1 MCLFAVL
8 DTFSV
13 TSSLAVLVAISLPPG
28 YLTVN
33 TFQNRRISGLPFFSI
48 LPLYLAVGI
57 TVQIMFSFLI
67 GTIIISAFVPLSISV
82 GSLAILLFLNVYK
95 KNGNHYH
102 LLSIH
107 DLFSK
112 DQRFGNIFSL
122 IVIVVL
128 FVSFARIPIAT
139 QWPPVGDA
147 IFHSM
152 LTSLAIYNGH
162 VPTDLRPIESFPFPY
177 PSGYHVFSADLSYIF
192 NFNSGEAI
200 FILATYLTALI
211 SALLFTLTYVLT
223 KSYWM
228 SLPIPFSILV
238 VHSTEHLDRWI
249 AGYLGNGPYPNLF
262 AFMAVI
268 SVIILAQISYNRR
281 EAISKIA
288 TILLIVSIALFVTY
302 PQFVFHILV
311 FIAVYW
317 MAQIFEAGSTLKSR
331 VNQNKFR
338 KAVSGNSFI
347 SYLYRLRSHFFT
359 GNYERN
365 TENVEIKTSALVT
378 TTTVLNSPGKVLV
391 LATCII
397 VLASFIIVSEV
408 GGLFP
413 FYYRL
418 LTFNLGDIAQ
428 HSDDYYLNANIVMK
442 DLLSD
447 HLYAALLVLAVVSSI
462 MTMILKKNMSP
473 VIAGFLALIAAIL
486 AGLNLIYP
494 LRTGALV
501 STLAWPII
509 AYNLSEFIRITKVQ
523 RINLLR
529 YIIILSFVAIS
540 FYFEMPHIL
549 YQAAEARSLSWWLT
563 GTDVHGLYDL
573 AGWLQNNVKL
583 QDLIL
588 NDRAYSGFYLDA
600 FTLFNLTHNYWT
612 GNIYP
617 KATELM
623 PDASMIREMNHLQNK
638 QYLLHRVPLPAAGQP
653 IKNDFANNKNSGLT
667 LSYDRKPYIFLS
679 GSNYTDI
686 STAGNNKQL
695 QLINFSVGT
704 WFKTNSNF
712 SSDAFIVNKGGCC
725 SEKPAE
731 NMNYGIWMTKDEKI
745 SAGFETSNGT
755 DHFVTSGRSYND
767 GKWHYA
773 VTTNDGFEVKL
784 YIDGALVDRRLTS
797 GAIPDRSDLHPIR
810 IGAKLLSI
818 GEKKNKEAFEGYFT
832 GNVYDIRIWNRPLV
846 AKQMQQELSK
856 VWLYPYNRDLVYS
869 LLKKFDV
876 KYILINSEI
885 GFKDYVPWGGSGNYL
900 FKPYYNEVYEN
911 IFNSYDF
918 LRLRW
923 KAGDAAIYSVNTSR

>member
-33 TFQNRRISGLPFFSI
+33 TFQNRRISGLPFFSL

-112 DQRFGNIFSL
+112 DQRFGNVFSL

-317 MAQIFEAGSTLKSR
+317 MAQIVEAGSTLKSR

-347 SYLYRLRSHFFT
+347 SYLCRLRSHFFT
-359 GNYERN
+359 GNFEQN
-365 TENVEIKTSALVT
+365 TENVEIKTSALMT

-447 HLYAALLVLAVVSSI
+447 HFYAA
-462 MTMILKKNMSP
+462 
-473 VIAGFLALIAAIL
+473 
-486 AGLNLIYP
+486 
-494 LRTGALV
+494 
-501 STLAWPII
+501 
-509 AYNLSEFIRITKVQ
+509 ITC
-523 RINLLR
+523 I
-529 YIIILSFVAIS
+529 
-540 FYFEMPHIL
+540 
-549 YQAAEARSLSWWLT
+549 
-563 GTDVHGLYDL
+563 
-573 AGWLQNNVKL
+573 
-583 QDLIL
+583 
-588 NDRAYSGFYLDA
+588 
-600 FTLFNLTHNYWT
+600 
-612 GNIYP
+612 
-617 KATELM
+617 
-623 PDASMIREMNHLQNK
+623 
-638 QYLLHRVPLPAAGQP
+638 
-653 IKNDFANNKNSGLT
+653 
-667 LSYDRKPYIFLS
+667 
-679 GSNYTDI
+679 
-686 STAGNNKQL
+686 
-695 QLINFSVGT
+695 
-704 WFKTNSNF
+704 
-712 SSDAFIVNKGGCC
+712 GC
-725 SEKPAE
+725 
-731 NMNYGIWMTKDEKI
+731 
-745 SAGFETSNGT
+745 
-755 DHFVTSGRSYND
+755 
-767 GKWHYA
+767 
-773 VTTNDGFEVKL
+773 
-784 YIDGALVDRRLTS
+784 
-797 GAIPDRSDLHPIR
+797 
-810 IGAKLLSI
+810 
-818 GEKKNKEAFEGYFT
+818 
-832 GNVYDIRIWNRPLV
+832 
-846 AKQMQQELSK
+846 
-856 VWLYPYNRDLVYS
+856 S
-869 LLKKFDV
+869 LLYHD
-876 KYILINSEI
+876 N
-885 GFKDYVPWGGSGNYL
+885 DP
-900 FKPYYNEVYEN
+900 
-911 IFNSYDF
+911 
-918 LRLRW
+918 
-923 KAGDAAIYSVNTSR
+923 